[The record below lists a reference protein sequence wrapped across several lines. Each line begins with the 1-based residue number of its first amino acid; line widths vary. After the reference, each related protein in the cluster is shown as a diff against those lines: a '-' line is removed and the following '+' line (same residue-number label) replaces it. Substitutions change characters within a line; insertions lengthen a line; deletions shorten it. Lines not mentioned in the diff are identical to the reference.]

1 MRGRIMKTKNK
12 LDCIYKNFKL
22 MVYKSVFKEL
32 KDKND
37 SLTSSEFFC
46 LECVYLLDNPTISE
60 FAEFLD
66 ISSPNATYK
75 VKQLI
80 KKGYLKKEK
89 DKKDGREYRLYPTE
103 KFYKFYGDKAN
114 YGDLI
119 MSNLEDS
126 LEKDDVKKIDKV
138 LDVIIKKV
146 FNKPKKV
153 KKKKLLKSKA

>member
-1 MRGRIMKTKNK
+1 M
-12 LDCIYKNFKL
+12 
-22 MVYKSVFKEL
+22 
-32 KDKND
+32 
-37 SLTSSEFFC
+37 
-46 LECVYLLDNPTISE
+46 
-60 FAEFLD
+60 
-66 ISSPNATYK
+66 
-75 VKQLI
+75 
-80 KKGYLKKEK
+80 KKEK
-89 DKKDGREYRLYPTE
+89 DKKDGREYRLCPTE

-153 KKKKLLKSKA
+153 KKKKLLKSKT